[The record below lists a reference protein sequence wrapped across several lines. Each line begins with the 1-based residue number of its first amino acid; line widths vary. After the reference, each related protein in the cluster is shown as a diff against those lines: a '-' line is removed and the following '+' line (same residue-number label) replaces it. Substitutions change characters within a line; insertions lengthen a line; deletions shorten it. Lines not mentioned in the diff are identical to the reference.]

1 MNGIG
6 LMIWHDSGKMYYGH
20 YLNNKKNGLGIFYW
34 GLNKKWVGY
43 WKDGLRD
50 GPGVLFLPENNP
62 ERGIW
67 DRGKQI
73 EMPEQENEDIFKE
86 IEEFYEKAHNEFG
99 SFEK

>member
-6 LMIWHDSGKMYYGH
+6 HMIWHDSGKMYYGH
-20 YLNNKKNGLGIFYW
+20 YLNNKKDGLGIFYW

-50 GPGVLFLPENNP
+50 GAGILFHPENNP
-62 ERGIW
+62 ERGFW
-67 DRGKQI
+67 DRGKRI
-73 EMPEQENEDIFKE
+73 EMLEQENDDIFKE
-86 IEEFYEKAHNEFG
+86 IEEFYEKAQNEFG